1 MSRLFAI
8 LLAAARA
15 TAFVETW
22 RAYDQPQYAF
32 TWQFPLLKNDKAGLG
47 AGLTYAI
54 HPTFCDRIIKSF
66 SERSDI
72 FYAFE
77 FVSCRLLRGAIARA
91 FASWAGNHP
100 HITFI
105 DRSAT
110 CDALG
115 LEPAECPEVEIIID
129 VTTES
134 DATNSTTNEKAE
146 RLRQASLG
154 GDEGLVGSEATTFS
168 EKVLKV

>member
-8 LLAAARA
+8 LLAAAPA
-15 TAFVETW
+15 SAFVETW

-32 TWQFPLLKNDKAGLG
+32 TWQFPLLKNDTAGLG

-54 HPTFCDRIIKSF
+54 HPTFCDRIIQSF

-110 CDALG
+110 CA
-115 LEPAECPEVEIIID
+115 
-129 VTTES
+129 
-134 DATNSTTNEKAE
+134 
-146 RLRQASLG
+146 
-154 GDEGLVGSEATTFS
+154 EATTFS

>member
-8 LLAAARA
+8 LLAAAPA
-15 TAFVETW
+15 SAFVETW

-32 TWQFPLLKNDKAGLG
+32 TWQFPLLKNDTAGLG

-54 HPTFCDRIIKSF
+54 HPTFCDRIINSF

-91 FASWAGNHP
+91 FAS
-100 HITFI
+100 
-105 DRSAT
+105 
-110 CDALG
+110 
-115 LEPAECPEVEIIID
+115 
-129 VTTES
+129 
-134 DATNSTTNEKAE
+134 
-146 RLRQASLG
+146 
-154 GDEGLVGSEATTFS
+154 
-168 EKVLKV
+168 

>member
-32 TWQFPLLKNDKAGLG
+32 TWQFPLLKNDTAGLG

-115 LEPAECPEVEIIID
+115 LEPSSAPRRQPSRRRCSRCDARVPNLNVYSKLDTPTCPLP
-129 VTTES
+129 
-134 DATNSTTNEKAE
+134 
-146 RLRQASLG
+146 RLHGHA
-154 GDEGLVGSEATTFS
+154 
-168 EKVLKV
+168 

>member
-32 TWQFPLLKNDKAGLG
+32 TWQFPLLKNDTAGLG

-115 LEPAECPEVEIIID
+115 LEPAV
-129 VTTES
+129 S
-134 DATNSTTNEKAE
+134 NLDAGE

-154 GDEGLVGSEATTFS
+154 GDEALVGSEATTFS